1 MHVKKQQLELNIE
14 QWTVSKMGNEQAKAL
29 FCHLAYLNYM
39 QSTSYQLDE
48 VEVVIKV
55 AVRNI
60 NNLRYTEDTILTAE
74 IEVELKNLL
83 MKVKEESETSGFTST
98 FRK

>member
-48 VEVVIKV
+48 VEVVINK
-55 AVRNI
+55 
-60 NNLRYTEDTILTAE
+60 AE
-74 IEVELKNLL
+74 VMVFWYFLAFSMITQMLAI
-83 MKVKEESETSGFTST
+83 
-98 FRK
+98 

>member
-1 MHVKKQQLELNIE
+1 
-14 QWTVSKMGNEQAKAL
+14 
-29 FCHLAYLNYM
+29 M

-74 IEVELKNLL
+74 IKVELKNLL